1 MKHTWKKMICMV
13 SALLMTGC
21 TNQGTSSEVTV
32 ETTAPPV
39 TTVVTTTTVPVTQTT
54 PAPIPS
60 GVNPLTG
67 ESGYREEAIGKRP
80 VAVMVNN
87 IRDALPQYGIAQA
100 DIIYEMLVEGGIT
113 RLMAVYADYGS
124 MPNICSVRSCRYYY
138 PIVALGMD
146 AIYCHWGMD
155 QTIAKDTLN
164 RLRIDHLDGGGNGWQ
179 LCFFRDT
186 ERMMHYASEHTGFLK
201 GSKIPDA
208 IEQYGFRTET
218 DHGNAFCFHDPKELV
233 SSGEPCHEA
242 VAHFS
247 YAYWSTF
254 DYDETNHVYLKQHSG
269 NPHMDSAT
277 GTQLSFTN
285 LFFLQTDI
293 GLRDNQ
299 YLVDI
304 ALQGGS
310 GYYVSA
316 GSYQKIRWEKTA
328 ESEPIR
334 VYEED
339 GDELQVNAGKSYIG
353 FIDYD
358 YRLELKE

>member
-1 MKHTWKKMICMV
+1 M
-13 SALLMTGC
+13 
-21 TNQGTSSEVTV
+21 TV

-218 DHGNAFCFHDPKELV
+218 DHGNAFCFRDPKELV
-233 SSGEPCHEA
+233 SCKAEA
-242 VAHFS
+242 GIMYQRAAIRRSDGRKQRNLNRFVSMRKMAMNCRS
-247 YAYWSTF
+247 MQAKAISVLST
-254 DYDETNHVYLKQHSG
+254 
-269 NPHMDSAT
+269 MI
-277 GTQLSFTN
+277 
-285 LFFLQTDI
+285 TDW
-293 GLRDNQ
+293 N
-299 YLVDI
+299 
-304 ALQGGS
+304 
-310 GYYVSA
+310 
-316 GSYQKIRWEKTA
+316 
-328 ESEPIR
+328 
-334 VYEED
+334 
-339 GDELQVNAGKSYIG
+339 
-353 FIDYD
+353 
-358 YRLELKE
+358 